1 MVARPYPHK
10 CCSYLQECIALAA
23 CMHSSKLFISHSYTT
38 PQHHWPMVTWWIGA
52 MSNKLNSSTGQMSI
66 RKKIEGRRWCKQ
78 VRKHR
83 SRRTKWRRVNWR
95 GVLLCPTSA
104 RPDVHPKKPLS
115 LMPMPGFLPF
125 ALCITVLLHD
135 SLDLLNLTKL
145 DVQFPFLFMFPCQDV
160 GVGKRKPFSSYISS

>member
-23 CMHSSKLFISHSYTT
+23 CIQVSCSYHTAI
-38 PQHHWPMVTWWIGA
+38 QHHNIIDQWWPDELEH

-78 VRKHR
+78 VRKRR

-95 GVLLCPTSA
+95 RVLLCPTSTQVCIQ
-104 RPDVHPKKPLS
+104 RNLF
-115 LMPMPGFLPF
+115 LMPMPGSLLF
-125 ALCITVLLHD
+125 ALCVTVLLHN
-135 SLDLLNLTKL
+135 SLDLPNLTKL